1 MRGIYKPWSAIH
13 NDVIAQ
19 VKTLTAKHPNY
30 AIGITGH
37 SLGGSLTYLAFPV
50 LAQIFPNKEIIAAP
64 LNAFPI
70 GNEAF
75 AQGSKKLL
83 SNKRIVRRG
92 TQYNDGVPNLYT
104 TSSPLAVLPL
114 ASIQQHYGTEYYSN
128 GTQQTTLRCEGERD
142 KNCSAGNGVAGPSP
156 QHHYSFGV
164 DMGPSG
170 AMGCMASGGDFG
182 ANGGSMRIM
191 GKGKEG
197 DADVEGAIGNDGMEV
212 VRKVVERE
220 WKA

>member
-1 MRGIYKPWSAIH
+1 MHGIHTPWSAVH

-19 VKTLTAKHPNY
+19 VKTLTEKHPFY
-30 AIGITGH
+30 SIGITGH
-37 SLGGSLTYLAFPV
+37 SLGGSLTYLGFPV
-50 LAQIFPNKEIIAAP
+50 LVQIFPNKAIVASP

-75 AQGSKKLL
+75 AQLGTSLI

-92 TQYNDGVPNLYT
+92 TQNKDGVPNLYT
-104 TSSPLAVLPL
+104 KPTTLAVLPGPGL
-114 ASIQQHYGTEYYSN
+114 QHYGIEFYTN
-128 GTQQTTLRCEGERD
+128 GTLGTTIRCEGERD
-142 KNCSAGNGVAGPSP
+142 KVCSAGNGVTGPNP
-156 QHHYSFGV
+156 NHHYSFGV

-170 AMGCMASGGDFG
+170 AMGCMASGGSYG

-191 GKGKEG
+191 GEG
-197 DADVEGAIGNDGMEV
+197 GSANEESGNDEAA
-212 VRKVVERE
+212 RKVVKRVLMRE